1 MQKKRFKILFGT
13 ISALFLVIFCK
24 LFYIQMIQG
33 GKYSGISNNKRI
45 RTVDI
50 DTLRGTIY
58 DRNGS
63 TLAVDKHSFELT
75 VIYEKLFNT
84 HSCYKQNILPRV
96 SKVKKLV
103 LNHNLCKE
111 CHVDK
116 TMWVEKVSELL
127 DITYIDIFNKA
138 TKVVKRVENI
148 KHAVEKRNDRK
159 MRIKEE
165 TVSHSVVS
173 HVPWEKVA
181 KFEVDMMNLPGIQIE
196 TNPVRWYPHGDMSSH
211 VIGYVGKMGE
221 KEIQNYNFK
230 KRWFD
235 DLNESSESGSE
246 FFTQKAISMDAL
258 IGKSGIEKKYN
269 SRLMGV
275 PGERFEEVTL
285 DTMRV
290 NKLIL
295 ERPSTP
301 GNNIFLTIDSRIQ
314 GIAEKALGKKK
325 GSVIVMD
332 PWNGEIIA
340 IASFPR
346 YNLNTFNKDYTRLS
360 KNPLKPFLHRPV
372 QSVLPPGSTFK
383 IITAIAALEE
393 GKIDINTHFPCYGSL
408 KVGNRRFK
416 CHTKNGHGLLNVE
429 EAIQYSCNI
438 FFYETAKILGGTLL
452 KKWAENFGL
461 GNATGSGLVYEKKGN
476 FPEAKSISQTINL
489 SIGQGAMLATPI
501 QIVSMMATIA
511 NGGWYTKPHI
521 LRKISDYNGN
531 ILVNNKYELTE
542 KINIS
547 EKSMNIIRR
556 SLHKV
561 VTDGTAKKTGLNELH
576 VVGKTGTSQTARA
589 DENHA
594 WFVGYAP
601 FDSPKYCFVVVVEHT
616 KGHGAAVAGPIVRE
630 ILTQSES
637 SL

>member
-1 MQKKRFKILFGT
+1 MQKARFKILFGT
-13 ISALFLVIFCK
+13 ISVLFLVIFCK

-63 TLAVDKHSFELT
+63 ILAVDKHSFELT
-75 VIYEKLFNT
+75 VMYKKLFDT
-84 HSCYKQNILPRV
+84 HSCFKQNILPRA
-96 SKVKKLV
+96 SEVKKLA
-103 LNHNLCKE
+103 LNHNLCNE
-111 CHVDK
+111 CHIDK
-116 TMWVEKVSELL
+116 VMWVEKVAGLL
-127 DITYIDIFNKA
+127 EIPYIDIFNKA
-138 TKVVKRVENI
+138 AKIVKKVENI
-148 KHAVEKRNDRK
+148 KHAVERRNERK
-159 MRIKEE
+159 IRIKEE
-165 TVSHSVVS
+165 TVPHSVVS
-173 HVPWEKVA
+173 HVPWRKVA
-181 KFEVDMMNLPGIQIE
+181 KFEVEMMNLPGIQIE
-196 TNPVRWYPHGDMSSH
+196 TNPVRWYPRGEMSSH

-230 KRWFD
+230 KKWFD
-235 DLNESSESGSE
+235 DLKKSGESESE
-246 FFTQKAISMDAL
+246 FFTQKSISMDAL
-258 IGKSGIEKKYN
+258 IGKNGIEKIYN
-269 SRLMGV
+269 SRLMGI

-314 GIAEKALGKKK
+314 GIAEKALGENK

-340 IASFPR
+340 MASFPR
-346 YNLNTFNKDYTRLS
+346 YNLNTLNKDYATLS
-360 KNPLKPFLHRPV
+360 KNPLKPFLNRPI

-393 GKIDINTHFPCYGSL
+393 NKIDENSHFPCYGSL
-408 KVGNRRFK
+408 KVGNIRFR
-416 CHTKNGHGLLNVE
+416 CHTKQGHGLLNVE
-429 EAIQYSCNI
+429 EAMQYSCNI
-438 FFYETAKILGGTLL
+438 FFYETAKLLGGKLL
-452 KKWAENFGL
+452 RKWAENFGF
-461 GNATGSGLVYEKKGN
+461 GNTTDIGLAYEKKGN
-476 FPEAKSISQTINL
+476 FPKSNSFSQTINL

-501 QIVSMMATIA
+501 QIVRMIATIA

-521 LRKISDYNGN
+521 LQKISDYKGN
-531 ILVNNKYELTE
+531 ILVKNKYDLTE
-542 KINIS
+542 KINIT
-547 EKSMNIIRR
+547 EETMNIIKH
-556 SLHKV
+556 SLRKV
-561 VTDGTAKKTGLNELH
+561 VTSGTAKKAGLKELL
-576 VVGKTGTSQTARA
+576 VAGKTGTTQTAID

-601 FDSPKYCFVVVVEHT
+601 FESPKYCFVVVVEHT
-616 KGHGAAVAGPIVRE
+616 KGHGAAIAGPIVRE

>member
-13 ISALFLVIFCK
+13 ISVLFLVIFCK

-63 TLAVDKHSFELT
+63 ILAVDKHSFELT
-75 VIYEKLFNT
+75 VMYGKLFDT

-96 SKVKKLV
+96 SEVKKLA
-103 LNHNLCKE
+103 LNHSLCEE
-111 CHVDK
+111 CHIDK
-116 TMWVEKVSELL
+116 VMWVEKVSGLL
-127 DITYIDIFNKA
+127 GIPYTDIFNKT
-138 TKVVKRVENI
+138 TKIVKRVENI
-148 KHAVEKRNDRK
+148 KNAVEKRNKRK
-159 MRIKEE
+159 IRIKEE
-165 TVSHSVVS
+165 TVPHSIVS

-181 KFEVDMMNLPGIQIE
+181 EFEVDMLNLPGIQIE
-196 TNPVRWYPHGDMSSH
+196 TNPVRWYPQGDMSSH
-211 VIGYVGKMGE
+211 VIGYVGKMSE
-221 KEIQNYNFK
+221 KELQNYNFK
-230 KRWFD
+230 KKWFD
-235 DLNESSESGSE
+235 GLKESGESESE
-246 FFTQKAISMDAL
+246 FFTQKSISMDAL
-258 IGKSGIEKKYN
+258 IGKNGIEKIYN
-269 SRLMGV
+269 SRLMGI

-325 GSVIVMD
+325 GAVIVMD

-340 IASFPR
+340 MASFPR
-346 YNLNTFNKDYTRLS
+346 YNLNTFNKDYTTLS
-360 KNPLKPFLHRPV
+360 KNPLKPFLNRPV

-393 GKIDINTHFPCYGSL
+393 GKIDENTHFPCYGSL
-408 KVGNRRFK
+408 KVGNRLFR
-416 CHTKNGHGLLNVE
+416 CHTKQGHGLLNVE

-452 KKWAENFGL
+452 KKWAENFGF
-461 GNATGSGLVYEKKGN
+461 GNATGIGLVYEKKGS

-489 SIGQGAMLATPI
+489 SIGQGAMLVTPI
-501 QIVSMMATIA
+501 QIVRMMATIA

-521 LRKISDYNGN
+521 LRKISDEKGN
-531 ILVNNKYELTE
+531 ILVNNEFELTE

-547 EKSMNIIRR
+547 EKSMNIIRH

-561 VTDGTAKKTGLNELH
+561 VTDGTAKKTGLEELH
-576 VVGKTGTSQTARA
+576 VVGKTGTSQTANA

-601 FDSPKYCFVVVVEHT
+601 FDNPKYCFVVVVEHT
-616 KGHGAAVAGPIVRE
+616 KGHGAAVAGPIVWD
-630 ILTQSES
+630 ILSQSES

>member
-1 MQKKRFKILFGT
+1 MQKTRFKILFGT
-13 ISALFLVIFCK
+13 ILVLFLVIFCK
-24 LFYIQMIQG
+24 LFYIQMVQG

-45 RTVDI
+45 RTVDLN
-50 DTLRGTIY
+50 TLRGTIY

-63 TLAVDKHSFELT
+63 ILAVDKHSFELT
-75 VIYEKLFNT
+75 VMYEKLFDT
-84 HSCYKQNILPRV
+84 HSCFEQNILPRE
-96 SKVKKLV
+96 SEVKEMV

-111 CHVDK
+111 CHIDRV
-116 TMWVEKVSELL
+116 MWVEKIAELL
-127 DITYIDIFNKA
+127 EIPYIDVFDKTIKI
-138 TKVVKRVENI
+138 VKKVENI
-148 KHAVEKRNDRK
+148 KHAVKKRNKRK

-165 TVSHSVVS
+165 TVPHSVAS

-181 KFEVDMMNLPGIQIE
+181 KFEVEMMNLPGIQIE
-196 TNPVRWYPHGDMSSH
+196 TNPVRWYPQGDMSAH

-230 KRWFD
+230 KKWFD
-235 DLNESSESGSE
+235 DLKKSGESESE
-246 FFTQKAISMDAL
+246 FFTQKSISMDAL
-258 IGKSGIEKKYN
+258 IGKNGIEKIYN
-269 SRLMGV
+269 SRLMGI

-314 GIAEKALGKKK
+314 GIAEKALGENK

-340 IASFPR
+340 MASFPR
-346 YNLNTFNKDYTRLS
+346 YNLNTLNKDYATLS
-360 KNPLKPFLHRPV
+360 KNPLKPFLNRPI

-383 IITAIAALEE
+383 IITALAALEE
-393 GKIDINTHFPCYGSL
+393 NIIDENSHFPCYGSL
-408 KVGNRRFK
+408 KVGSIRFQ
-416 CHTKNGHGLLNVE
+416 CHTKQGHGLLNVE

-438 FFYETAKILGGTLL
+438 FFYETAKLLGGELL
-452 KKWAENFGL
+452 RKWAKNFGF
-461 GNATGSGLVYEKKGN
+461 GNTTDIGLTYEKRGN
-476 FPEAKSISQTINL
+476 FPKSDSFSQTINL

-501 QIVSMMATIA
+501 QVARMIATIA
-511 NGGWYTKPHI
+511 NGGWYAKPHI
-521 LRKISDYNGN
+521 LQKVSDYKGN
-531 ILVNNKYELTE
+531 ILVNNKYDLTE

-547 EKSMNIIRR
+547 EKNMNIIKH
-556 SLHKV
+556 SLRKV
-561 VTDGTAKKTGLNELH
+561 VTSGTAKKTGLNNLL
-576 VVGKTGTSQTARA
+576 VAGKTGTTQTAKE

-594 WFVGYAP
+594 WFIGYAP
-601 FDSPKYCFVVVVEHT
+601 FENPKYCFVVVVEHT
-616 KGHGAAVAGPIVRE
+616 KGYGAAVAGPIVQE
-630 ILTQSES
+630 ILIQSES

>member
-1 MQKKRFKILFGT
+1 
-13 ISALFLVIFCK
+13 
-24 LFYIQMIQG
+24 
-33 GKYSGISNNKRI
+33 
-45 RTVDI
+45 
-50 DTLRGTIY
+50 
-58 DRNGS
+58 
-63 TLAVDKHSFELT
+63 
-75 VIYEKLFNT
+75 
-84 HSCYKQNILPRV
+84 
-96 SKVKKLV
+96 
-103 LNHNLCKE
+103 
-111 CHVDK
+111 
-116 TMWVEKVSELL
+116 MWVEKVAELL
-127 DITYIDIFNKA
+127 DIPYTNIFNKT
-138 TKVVKRVENI
+138 TKIVKKVENI
-148 KHAVEKRNDRK
+148 KYAVEKRNKRDI
-159 MRIKEE
+159 RIREE
-165 TVSHSVVS
+165 TVPHSVAS

-181 KFEVDMMNLPGIQIE
+181 KFEVEMLNLPGIQIE

-211 VIGYVGKMGE
+211 VIGYVGKMSE

-230 KRWFD
+230 KKWFD
-235 DLNESSESGSE
+235 GLKKSGESESE
-246 FFTQKAISMDAL
+246 FFTQKSISMNAL
-258 IGKSGIEKKYN
+258 IGKNGIEKIYN
-269 SRLMGV
+269 SMLMGI

-301 GNNIFLTIDSRIQ
+301 GNDIFLTIDSRIQ
-314 GIAEKALGKKK
+314 SIAEKALGKKK

-346 YNLNTFNKDYTRLS
+346 YNLNTFNKNYAKLS
-360 KNPLKPFLHRPV
+360 KNPLKPFLNRPV

-393 GKIDINTHFPCYGSL
+393 GKIDKNTHFSCYGSL
-408 KVGNRRFK
+408 KVGNRRFR
-416 CHTKNGHGLLNVE
+416 CHSRQGHGLVNVE
-429 EAIQYSCNI
+429 EAIQYSCNV

-461 GNATGSGLVYEKKGN
+461 GNATGVGLIYEKRGS

-489 SIGQGAMLATPI
+489 SIGQGAMLVTPI
-501 QIVSMMATIA
+501 QIVNMIATIA

-521 LRKISDYNGN
+521 LRKISDYKGD
-531 ILVNNKYELTE
+531 IIVSKKYDLTE

-547 EKSMNIIRR
+547 EKNLNLIRH
-556 SLHKV
+556 SLYKV
-561 VTDGTAKKTGLNELH
+561 VTDGTAKKTGLKELQ
-576 VVGKTGTSQTARA
+576 VAGKTGTSQTSRA
-589 DENHA
+589 NKNHA

-601 FDSPKYCFVVVVEHT
+601 FDNPKYCFVVVVEHT
-616 KGHGAAVAGPIVRE
+616 KGHGGAVAGPIVKE

>member
-1 MQKKRFKILFGT
+1 MQKKRFKILFGI
-13 ISALFLVIFCK
+13 ISVLFLVILCK

-63 TLAVDKHSFELT
+63 VLAIDKHSFELT
-75 VIYEKLFNT
+75 VIYEKLFDAY
-84 HSCYKQNILPRV
+84 SCFKQNILPEV
-96 SKVKKLV
+96 SEGKKLKI
-103 LNHNLCKE
+103 NHNLCKK
-111 CHVDK
+111 CHIKKV
-116 TMWVEKVSELL
+116 MWIEKIAGLL
-127 DITYIDIFNKA
+127 DIPYTDIFNKA
-138 TKVVKRVENI
+138 TKIVKKVENI
-148 KHAVEKRNDRK
+148 KDAVEKRNKRNI
-159 MRIKEE
+159 RIREE
-165 TVSHSVVS
+165 TVPHSVVS

-181 KFEVDMMNLPGIQIE
+181 KFEVEILNLPGVQIE
-196 TNPVRWYPHGDMSSH
+196 TNPVRWYPQGDMSSH
-211 VIGYVGKMGE
+211 VIGYIGKLSE
-221 KEIQNYNFK
+221 EEIQNFNFK

-235 DLNESSESGSE
+235 GLKESGESESE
-246 FFTQKAISMDAL
+246 FFSQKAISKDAL
-258 IGKSGIEKKYN
+258 IGKNGIEKIYN
-269 SRLMGV
+269 SRLMGIS
-275 PGERFEEVTL
+275 GERFEEVTL

-290 NKLIL
+290 DKLIL

-314 GIAEKALGKKK
+314 DIAEKALGKKK

-346 YNLNTFNKDYTRLS
+346 YNLNTFNKDYATLS
-360 KNPLKPFLHRPV
+360 KNPLKPFLNRPV

-393 GKIDINTHFPCYGSL
+393 NKIDENSHFPCYGSL
-408 KVGNRRFK
+408 KVGNRRFR
-416 CHTKNGHGLLNVE
+416 CHTKHGHGLLNVE
-429 EAIQYSCNI
+429 EAIQYSCNV

-461 GNATGSGLVYEKKGN
+461 GNATGIGLVYEKKGS
-476 FPEAKSISQTINL
+476 FPEPRSISQTINL
-489 SIGQGAMLATPI
+489 SIGQGAMLVTPI
-501 QIVSMMATIA
+501 QIVRMIATIA

-521 LRKISDYNGN
+521 LQKISDYKGN
-531 ILVNNKYELTE
+531 ILVNNEFELTE

-547 EKSMNIIRR
+547 DKNMNIIKH
-556 SLHKV
+556 SLRKV
-561 VTDGTAKKTGLNELH
+561 VTSGTAKKTGLKELR
-576 VVGKTGTSQTARA
+576 VAGKTGTTQTAKA

-601 FDSPKYCFVVVVEHT
+601 FEKPKYCFVVVVEHT

-630 ILTQSES
+630 ILTQIGI
-637 SL
+637 

>member
-1 MQKKRFKILFGT
+1 MQKKRFNIFFGI

-63 TLAVDKHSFELT
+63 VLAVDKHSFELT
-75 VIYEKLFNT
+75 VMYEKLFDTN
-84 HSCYKQNILPRV
+84 SCFKQNILPRV
-96 SKVKKLV
+96 SEVKKLA
-103 LNHNLCKE
+103 LNHNLCEE
-111 CHVDK
+111 CHIDK
-116 TMWVEKVSELL
+116 EMWVEKIAGLL
-127 DITYIDIFNKA
+127 DISYIDVFNKA
-138 TKVVKRVENI
+138 AKVVKRVENI
-148 KHAVEKRNDRK
+148 KRAVEMRNKREIRV
-159 MRIKEE
+159 REE
-165 TVSHSVVS
+165 TIPHSVVS

-181 KFEVDMMNLPGIQIE
+181 KFEVEMLNLPGIQIE
-196 TNPVRWYPHGDMSSH
+196 TNPVRWYPQGDMSSH

-230 KRWFD
+230 KKWFD
-235 DLNESSESGSE
+235 DLKKSSESESE
-246 FFTQKAISMDAL
+246 FFTQKSISMDAL
-258 IGKSGIEKKYN
+258 IGKTGIEKIYN
-269 SRLMGV
+269 SRLMGI

-314 GIAEKALGKKK
+314 GIAEKALEGKK

-332 PWNGEIIA
+332 PWNGEIVA
-340 IASFPR
+340 MASFPR
-346 YNLNTFNKDYTRLS
+346 YNPNTLNKNYTALS
-360 KNPLKPFLHRPV
+360 KNPLKPFLNRPI

-393 GKIDINTHFPCYGSL
+393 NKIDKNSHFPCYGSL
-408 KVGNRRFK
+408 KVGNIRFR
-416 CHTKNGHGLLNVE
+416 CHTRQGHGLLNVE

-438 FFYETAKILGGTLL
+438 FFYETAKILGGELL
-452 KKWAENFGL
+452 RKWAENFGL
-461 GNATGSGLVYEKKGN
+461 GNTTDIGLTYEKKGN
-476 FPEAKSISQTINL
+476 FPKSTSFSQTINL
-489 SIGQGAMLATPI
+489 SIGQGSMLVTPI
-501 QIVSMMATIA
+501 QIVRMIATIA

-521 LRKISDYNGN
+521 LQKISDYNGN
-531 ILVNNKYELTE
+531 ILVNNKHELTE
-542 KINIS
+542 KIDIS
-547 EKSMNIIRR
+547 ERTMDIIKH
-556 SLHKV
+556 SLRKV
-561 VTDGTAKKTGLNELH
+561 VTSGTAKKTGLKELQ
-576 VVGKTGTSQTARA
+576 VAGKTGTTQTANP

-601 FDSPKYCFVVVVEHT
+601 FENPKYCFVVVVEHT
-616 KGHGAAVAGPIVRE
+616 KGHGAAVAGPIVWE

>member
-1 MQKKRFKILFGT
+1 MLKKRFKILFGT
-13 ISALFLVIFCK
+13 ISILFFVIFCK
-24 LFYIQMIQG
+24 LFYIQIIQG

-63 TLAVDKHSFELT
+63 VLAVDKHSFELT
-75 VIYEKLFNT
+75 VMYEKLFDT
-84 HSCYKQNILPRV
+84 RSCFEQNILPRV
-96 SKVKKLV
+96 SEVKKLV
-103 LNHNLCKE
+103 LNHNLCNE
-111 CHVDK
+111 CHIDK
-116 TMWVEKVSELL
+116 VMWVEKVAELL
-127 DITYIDIFNKA
+127 DISYIDVFNKA
-138 TKVVKRVENI
+138 GKIVKKVENI
-148 KHAVEKRNDRK
+148 KHAVEKRNKRK
-159 MRIKEE
+159 IRIREE
-165 TVSHSVVS
+165 TVPHSVVS

-181 KFEVDMMNLPGIQIE
+181 KFEVEMLNLPGIQIE
-196 TNPVRWYPHGDMSSH
+196 TNPVRWYPQGDMSSH
-211 VIGYVGKMGE
+211 VIGYIGKMGE

-230 KRWFD
+230 KKWFD
-235 DLNESSESGSE
+235 GLKESGESESE

-258 IGKSGIEKKYN
+258 IGKNGIEKIYN
-269 SRLMGV
+269 SRLMGI
-275 PGERFEEVTL
+275 PGERFEEITL

-290 NKLIL
+290 DKLIL

-314 GIAEKALGKKK
+314 AIAEKALGKKK

-340 IASFPR
+340 MASFPR
-346 YNLNTFNKDYTRLS
+346 YNLNTFNKDYTALS
-360 KNPLKPFLHRPV
+360 KNPLKPFLNRPI

-393 GKIDINTHFPCYGSL
+393 GKIDENTHFPCYGSL
-408 KVGNRRFK
+408 KVGNRRFR
-416 CHTKNGHGLLNVE
+416 CHTRHGHGLLNVE

-452 KKWAENFGL
+452 KKWAENFGF
-461 GNATGSGLVYEKKGN
+461 GNATGINLPYEKKGN
-476 FPEAKSISQTINL
+476 FPEPRSISQTINL
-489 SIGQGAMLATPI
+489 SIGQGAMLVTPI
-501 QIVSMMATIA
+501 QVVRMIATIA

-521 LRKISDYNGN
+521 LRIISDYKGN
-531 ILVNNKYELTE
+531 ILVNNKYDLTE

-547 EKSMNIIRR
+547 DKNMNIIRH
-556 SLHKV
+556 SLRKV
-561 VTDGTAKKTGLNELH
+561 VTDGTAKRAGLKELR
-576 VVGKTGTSQTARA
+576 VAGKTGTSQTARA

-601 FDSPKYCFVVVVEHT
+601 FENPKYCFVVVVEHT
-616 KGHGAAVAGPIVRE
+616 KGHGAAVAGPIIRE
-630 ILTQSES
+630 ILTQIGI
-637 SL
+637 

>member
-1 MQKKRFKILFGT
+1 
-13 ISALFLVIFCK
+13 
-24 LFYIQMIQG
+24 MIQG

-63 TLAVDKHSFELT
+63 ILAVDKHSFELT
-75 VIYEKLFNT
+75 VMYKKLFDTN
-84 HSCYKQNILPRV
+84 SCFKQNILPRA
-96 SKVKKLV
+96 SEVKKQA
-103 LNHNLCKE
+103 LNQNLCKE
-111 CHVDK
+111 CHIDK
-116 TMWVEKVSELL
+116 VMWVEKIAGLL
-127 DITYIDIFNKA
+127 EIPYIDIFNKTA
-138 TKVVKRVENI
+138 KIVKKVENI
-148 KHAVEKRNDRK
+148 KHAVERRNEREI
-159 MRIKEE
+159 RIKEE
-165 TVSHSVVS
+165 TVPHSVVS

-181 KFEVDMMNLPGIQIE
+181 KFEVEMMNLPGIQIE
-196 TNPVRWYPHGDMSSH
+196 TNPVRWYPKGDMSSH

-230 KRWFD
+230 KKWFD
-235 DLNESSESGSE
+235 SLKKSGESESE
-246 FFTQKAISMDAL
+246 FFTQKSISMDAL
-258 IGKSGIEKKYN
+258 IGKNGIEKIYN
-269 SRLMGV
+269 SRLMGI

-285 DTMRV
+285 DTMSV

-314 GIAEKALGKKK
+314 GIAEKALGEKK

-340 IASFPR
+340 MASFPR
-346 YNLNTFNKDYTRLS
+346 YNLNTLNKNYGTLS
-360 KNPLKPFLHRPV
+360 KNPLKPFLNRPI

-393 GKIDINTHFPCYGSL
+393 NKIDENSHFPCYGSL
-408 KVGNRRFK
+408 KIGNIRFR
-416 CHTKNGHGLLNVE
+416 CHAKQGHGLLNVE
-429 EAIQYSCNI
+429 EALQYSCNI
-438 FFYETAKILGGTLL
+438 FFFETAKILGGKLL
-452 KKWAENFGL
+452 RKWAENFGF
-461 GNATGSGLVYEKKGN
+461 GNTTDVGLTYEKKGN
-476 FPEAKSISQTINL
+476 FPKSNSFSQTINL
-489 SIGQGAMLATPI
+489 SIGQGAMQATPI
-501 QIVSMMATIA
+501 QIVRMIATIA
-511 NGGWYTKPHI
+511 NGGWHTKPHI
-521 LRKISDYNGN
+521 LQKISDYKGN
-531 ILVNNKYELTE
+531 ILVNNKYDLTE
-542 KINIS
+542 KLNIT
-547 EKSMNIIRR
+547 EETMDIIKHSLRR
-556 SLHKV
+556 V
-561 VTDGTAKKTGLNELH
+561 VTSGTAKKAGLKELL
-576 VVGKTGTSQTARA
+576 VAGKTGTTQTAIE

-601 FDSPKYCFVVVVEHT
+601 FESPKYCFVVVVEHT